1 MDHLVVIYHQDA
13 RPFARDGRIVV
24 YGVPQGNIVLALK
37 VAFSKDITL
46 ATSRLYDADFNSAIR
61 LMAEGKI
68 CVGNIIT
75 HRITLAEAPPLIFR
89 VLEGGEHA
97 IKIMISP

>member
-1 MDHLVVIYHQDA
+1 
-13 RPFARDGRIVV
+13 VV
-24 YGVPQGNIVLALK
+24 YGVPQGDIVLALK

-46 ATSRLYDADFNSAIR
+46 ATSRLYDADFNLAIR

-68 CVGNIIT
+68 CVRDIIT

-89 VLEGGEHA
+89 VLDGGERA